1 MELNVRCNTPAAVG
15 CSSTQARYD
24 GSTRMRRTEKNP
36 QTKTRN
42 LHARKYSLCK
52 QARVVNKIQEERA
65 VGVSGSY

>member
-1 MELNVRCNTPAAVG
+1 
-15 CSSTQARYD
+15 
-24 GSTRMRRTEKNP
+24 MRRTEKNP